1 VQNVQNVQNETLVKI
16 LPRSWRAIE
25 RSPANREQA
34 ITRILQ
40 QIQLSLDV
48 TELLPIVIAELVAGL
63 DLTHCQI
70 YLCPIAS
77 PIGDANSLV
86 YPIRDSLGE
95 LGQLSLQR
103 AGGDDFDAVDRAW
116 IGQIAAQLAI
126 ALRCQRLI
134 EANQSQAVE
143 LQRLNRVQDDF
154 MGTVSYELR
163 IPLGNIRMAIQMIT
177 LALTKESQATSSAE
191 TNSEL
196 VISDASL
203 SKMLRY
209 LEVLERECDR
219 ETKLIQDLLDLQ
231 QLDTDT
237 LSMVMSAVNLQ
248 EWLPYVVNPYQKRC
262 QEYNLTLEYDIP
274 ADLPAFMCDQITL
287 SRIVAELLSN
297 AAKYTPAGGSVT
309 VRMQAIDAASGT
321 KILQIAVCNT
331 GVEIPIEFQAK
342 IFEKFYRL
350 PKLDIRKLG
359 GTGLGLALV
368 DKLVQRLDGQIQLN
382 THPQETCFVVELPYA

>member
-1 VQNVQNVQNETLVKI
+1 MVNVQNLQNETLVKT

-48 TELLPIVIAELVAGL
+48 NQLLPIVVAELVAGL
-63 DLTHCQI
+63 DLTHCQV
-70 YLCPIAS
+70 YLRPIEAPS
-77 PIGDANSLV
+77 NANCFA

-95 LGQLSLQR
+95 LGQLSLR
-103 AGGDDFDAVDRAW
+103 RENGCEFDAADRVW
-116 IGQIAAQLAI
+116 IGHIVAQCAI
-126 ALRCQRLI
+126 ALRCQQLV
-134 EANQSQAVE
+134 ETNQAQAVE

-154 MGTVSYELR
+154 LGTVSYELR
-163 IPLGNIRMAIQMIT
+163 IPLGNIRMAIQMIA
-177 LALTKESQATSSAE
+177 LALTKEGQATNNA
-191 TNSEL
+191 EL
-196 VISDASL
+196 VISDTSL

-287 SRIVAELLSN
+287 SRIVTELLSN
-297 AAKYTPAGGSVT
+297 AAKYTPAGGTVT
-309 VRMQAIDAASGT
+309 VRMQGINSASGT
-321 KILQIAVCNT
+321 KMLQITVCNT